1 MHKTE
6 TISFGFSFFFLFFF
20 SQEVHNRSDKRESEG
35 EEKEDK
41 EFATGNTRQN
51 KVMVQCKLDSK
62 TKTKQM
68 MILCKRS
75 HYPQLRHKIA
85 ASSYITNKI
94 QKGPYT
100 MTNNSMASLLLYLS
114 KKYNQPPTPSKNG
127 ARERGKRSKKNPPK
141 EEPFFYE

>member
-1 MHKTE
+1 
-6 TISFGFSFFFLFFF
+6 
-20 SQEVHNRSDKRESEG
+20 
-35 EEKEDK
+35 
-41 EFATGNTRQN
+41 
-51 KVMVQCKLDSK
+51 MVQCKLDSK

-127 ARERGKRSKKNPPK
+127 AREREEKGARKTHLRKNFFFMNNNLLIEKGKALVYEKYTKEANTLQASKI
-141 EEPFFYE
+141 